1 MHKVGHICTRIAAKP
16 GWGRLPTNAAVHG
29 FFQIAIATLRHT
41 AWQEILAVGVA
52 IN

>member
-1 MHKVGHICTRIAAKP
+1 MHKVGHVCTRIAAMP
-16 GWGRLPTNAAVHG
+16 GLDRLPTNAAAHE